1 MTFRLFLLPCT
12 VQASL
17 KEVRF
22 MAKVRKK
29 GKESLNLKPGI
40 FSPLGA
46 MTNTYSGAEI
56 CCGRGN
62 TQLQQADMSHR

>member
-1 MTFRLFLLPCT
+1 
-12 VQASL
+12 
-17 KEVRF
+17 

-62 TQLQQADMSHR
+62 TQLQQADMSHS